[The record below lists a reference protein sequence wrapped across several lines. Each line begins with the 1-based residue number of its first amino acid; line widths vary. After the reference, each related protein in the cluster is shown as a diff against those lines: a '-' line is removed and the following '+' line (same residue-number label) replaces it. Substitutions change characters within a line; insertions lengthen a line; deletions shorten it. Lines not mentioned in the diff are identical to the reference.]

1 MQGFI
6 NVFKPS
12 GMSSAKVV
20 AKIKHCFK
28 LDKVGHMGTLDPL
41 ACGILPIAIGKAT
54 RMFDYFLDKTKTYIT
69 VFKFGSTSNTLDL
82 DGNIESNIGSVPTK
96 EEILKILPSFL
107 GTISQMPPQFSA
119 KVVNGQKAYKLARNG
134 EVVNLQPKNIIIYD
148 FKLIE
153 KVDSNSFKF
162 EKWWLLR

>member
-96 EEILKILPSFL
+96 
-107 GTISQMPPQFSA
+107 
-119 KVVNGQKAYKLARNG
+119 
-134 EVVNLQPKNIIIYD
+134 
-148 FKLIE
+148 
-153 KVDSNSFKF
+153 
-162 EKWWLLR
+162 

>member
-1 MQGFI
+1 
-6 NVFKPS
+6 
-12 GMSSAKVV
+12 
-20 AKIKHCFK
+20 
-28 LDKVGHMGTLDPL
+28 MGTLDPL

-107 GTISQMPPQFSA
+107 GTIRSEEHTSELQS
-119 KVVNGQKAYKLARNG
+119 LA
-134 EVVNLQPKNIIIYD
+134 
-148 FKLIE
+148 
-153 KVDSNSFKF
+153 
-162 EKWWLLR
+162 